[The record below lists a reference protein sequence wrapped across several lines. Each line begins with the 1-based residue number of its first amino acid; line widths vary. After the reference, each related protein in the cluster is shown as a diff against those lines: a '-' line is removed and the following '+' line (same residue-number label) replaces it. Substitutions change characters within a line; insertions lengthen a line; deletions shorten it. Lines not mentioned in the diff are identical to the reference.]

1 MTVKSRERIESA
13 IHDLRHKTGEYE
25 EVGKRLLEVAEELEV
40 AAKGVFEQTRGTTNL
55 IAGEFRDDFG
65 KKGEYGA
72 RLEEQSQYSGEG
84 DEFDRWLASHKDEV
98 RHMICDNPDY
108 QEAGFCQTH

>member
-40 AAKGVFEQTRGTTNL
+40 P
-55 IAGEFRDDFG
+55 I
-65 KKGEYGA
+65 
-72 RLEEQSQYSGEG
+72 
-84 DEFDRWLASHKDEV
+84 HKAI
-98 RHMICDNPDY
+98 H
-108 QEAGFCQTH
+108 